1 MKQQPVIKEWVNQ
14 EAVAEYRAKGYIT
27 VKGLLTAKEVEVLN
41 AATNDVIKIDGPQ
54 VMRER
59 NGLPHVIYG
68 MHLLDRRLATLA
80 RHPKLV
86 GIAEQLL
93 GKPIYVHQSRVNA
106 KQTGGAIVN
115 WHQDF
120 GTYHR
125 VDGVP
130 RDEGIMIAIFLDDV
144 NEFNAPLMAVPGSH
158 VEGVVSEASTLT
170 EAEDRDRA
178 SRYRYD
184 ITMERMTQLIDKYG
198 LEHLTGPA
206 GSIVFMNMQVVHGS
220 TVNITPL
227 RRVILYLNVCTTDN
241 QGKTFARPEYLAAR
255 DFSAIQ
261 PLGEDC
267 LSSIEQE

>member
-1 MKQQPVIKEWVNQ
+1 MKQWIDKKT
-14 EAVAEYRAKGYIT
+14 ADEYRARGYIT
-27 VKGLLTAKEVEVLN
+27 AKGLLSAQEVKVLN
-41 AATNDVIKIDGPQ
+41 EATADVVKMDGPQ
-54 VMRER
+54 FMRER
-59 NGLPHVIYG
+59 NGLPHVVYG
-68 MHLLDRRLATLA
+68 MHLLDKRLAALA
-80 RHPKLV
+80 MHPKLV
-86 GIAEQLL
+86 GISEQLL
-93 GKPIYVHQSRVNA
+93 GKQIYLHQSRVNA

-130 RDEGIMIAIFLDDV
+130 RPEGIMIAIFLNDV
-144 NEFNAPLMAVPGSH
+144 NDYNAPLMAVPGSH

-178 SRYRYD
+178 SKYRYD
-184 ITMERMTQLIDKYG
+184 ITMEKMSSLIDSYG

-206 GSIVFMNMQVVHGS
+206 GSVVFMNMQVVHGS

-241 QGKTFARPEYLAAR
+241 QGTSFIRPEYLAAR
-255 DFSAIQ
+255 DFSAIK
-261 PLGEDC
+261 PLPDDC
-267 LSSIEQE
+267 LTSFAS

>member
-1 MKQQPVIKEWVNQ
+1 MNQAINQQQVG
-14 EAVAEYRAKGYIT
+14 EYKTKGYIT
-27 VKGLLTAKEVEVLN
+27 VKGLLTSKEVEVLN
-41 AATNDVIKIDGPQ
+41 QATADVINMDGPH

-68 MHLLDRRLATLA
+68 MHLMDKRLSALA

-93 GKPIYVHQSRVNA
+93 DQHFYVHQSRVNA

-130 RDEGIMIAIFLDDV
+130 RPDGIMIAIFLNDV
-144 NEFNAPLMAVPGSH
+144 SDYNAPLMAVPGSH
-158 VEGVVSEASTLT
+158 VEGVVSQASVLS

-178 SRYRYD
+178 SKYRYD
-184 ITMERMTQLIDKYG
+184 ITMEKMSELIDKYG
-198 LEHLTGPA
+198 LEHITGPA

-227 RRVILYLNVCTTDN
+227 KRVILYLNVCTTDN
-241 QGKTFARPEYLAAR
+241 QGTSFARPEYLAAR
-255 DFSAIQ
+255 DFSAIE
-261 PLGEDC
+261 PLAQDC
-267 LSSIEQE
+267 LSSLATS